1 VLILKRLFI
10 SALALVLF
18 LAGCSLE
25 SPLEKNDNGKS
36 DKKKSDV
43 IIGVSISTLNNPFF
57 VKVKDGIE
65 KEAKKQGVKVK
76 FADAQDDAAK
86 QANDIDDLIQQ
97 KVDYLIVNPT
107 DSDAISGSIQ
117 IANDESIPVITLD
130 RDVAKGEVASFIASD
145 NIKGGEMGGELIVDE
160 LGEGAKVAELEGVP
174 GASATRERGKG
185 FHNIADKSLD
195 VVSKQS
201 AKFNRTEGLN
211 VTQNMIQAHPDMEAV
226 FAQNDE
232 MALGAVEAI
241 GNKDIKVIGFDGNED
256 AIKSVESGKLFA
268 TVAQQPN
275 LMGEE
280 SIKTIMDLYNGNKVE
295 KKHKI
300 PLEMKRQQ

>member
-1 VLILKRLFI
+1 MKKIFICLIAVL
-10 SALALVLF
+10 LF
-18 LAGCSLE
+18 LTGCSLE
-25 SPLEKNDNGKS
+25 SPLENNSNSKS
-36 DKKKSDV
+36 DKKKSDIV
-43 IIGVSISTLNNPFF
+43 IGVSISTLNNPFF
-57 VKVKDGIE
+57 VKIKHGIE
-65 KEAKKQGVKVK
+65 DEAKRQGVKVK
-76 FADAQDDAAK
+76 FSDAQDDAAK

-97 KVDYLIVNPT
+97 NVDYLIVNPT

-117 IANDESIPVITLD
+117 IANDQNIPVITLD
-130 RDVAKGEVASFIASD
+130 REVSKGKVASFIASD
-145 NIKGGEMGGELIVDE
+145 NVKGGEMGAQLIVDE
-160 LGEGAKVAELEGVP
+160 IGKDAKVAELEGIP

-211 VTQNMIQAHPDMEAV
+211 VTQNIIQAHPDIKAV

-256 AIKSVESGKLFA
+256 ALKSVDNKKLFA
-268 TVAQQPN
+268 TVAQQPS

-280 SIKTIMDLYNGNKVE
+280 SIKTVMKLYDGKKVA

-300 PLEMKRQQ
+300 PLKMKQQK

>member
-1 VLILKRLFI
+1 MLVLKKLFI
-10 SALALVLF
+10 TVIAILLF
-18 LAGCSLE
+18 LTGCSLE
-25 SPLEKNDNGKS
+25 SPIEKNDNGKV

-43 IIGVSISTLNNPFF
+43 VIGVSISTLNNPFF
-57 VKVKDGIE
+57 VKIKDGIE

-117 IANDESIPVITLD
+117 IANDEAIPVITLD
-130 RDVAKGEVASFIASD
+130 RDVAKGDVASFIASD
-145 NIKGGEMGGELIVDE
+145 NIKGGEMGGKLIIDE
-160 LGEGAKVAELEGVP
+160 LGKDAKVAELEGVP

-185 FHNIADKSLD
+185 FHNVADQSLD

-211 VTQNMIQAHPDMEAV
+211 VTQNIIQAHPEIQAI

-241 GNKDIKVIGFDGNED
+241 GNKDIKVVGFDGNED
-256 AIKSVESGKLFA
+256 AIKSVEKGKLFA

-280 SIKTIMDLYNGNKVE
+280 SVKTIMDLYNGKKVE
-295 KKHKI
+295 KKNKI
-300 PLEMKRQQ
+300 PLEMKRQ

>member
-1 VLILKRLFI
+1 MKKLFI
-10 SALALVLF
+10 TVTAILLF
-18 LAGCSLE
+18 LTGCSLE
-25 SPLEKNDNGKS
+25 SPIEKNDNGKV

-43 IIGVSISTLNNPFF
+43 VIGVSISTLNNPFF
-57 VKVKDGIE
+57 VKIKDGIE

-117 IANDESIPVITLD
+117 IANDEAIPVITLD
-130 RDVAKGEVASFIASD
+130 RDVAKGDVASFIASD
-145 NIKGGEMGGELIVDE
+145 NIKGGEMGGKLIVDE
-160 LGEGAKVAELEGVP
+160 LGKDAKVAELEGVQ

-185 FHNIADKSLD
+185 FHNVADQSLD

-211 VTQNMIQAHPDMEAV
+211 VTQNIIQAHPEIQAI

-241 GNKDIKVIGFDGNED
+241 GNKDIKVVGFDGNED
-256 AIKSVESGKLFA
+256 AIKSVEKGKLFA

-280 SIKTIMDLYNGNKVE
+280 SVKTIMDLYNGKKVE
-295 KKHKI
+295 KKNKI
-300 PLEMKRQQ
+300 PLEMKRQ

>member
-1 VLILKRLFI
+1 
-10 SALALVLF
+10 
-18 LAGCSLE
+18 
-25 SPLEKNDNGKS
+25 GKV

-43 IIGVSISTLNNPFF
+43 VIGVSISTLNNPFF
-57 VKVKDGIE
+57 VKIKDGIE

-117 IANDESIPVITLD
+117 IANDEAIPVITLD
-130 RDVAKGEVASFIASD
+130 RDVAKGDVASFIASD

-160 LGEGAKVAELEGVP
+160 LGEDAKVAELEGVP

-185 FHNIADKSLD
+185 FHNVADKSLD

-211 VTQNMIQAHPDMEAV
+211 VTQNIIQAHPDIKAI
-226 FAQNDE
+226 FSQNDE

-256 AIKSVESGKLFA
+256 AIKSVEKGKLFA

-280 SIKTIMDLYNGNKVE
+280 SIKTIMNLYNGKKVE
-295 KKHKI
+295 KKNKI
-300 PLEMKRQQ
+300 PLEMKRQ

>member
-1 VLILKRLFI
+1 MLVLKKLFI
-10 SALALVLF
+10 TVTAILLF
-18 LAGCSLE
+18 LTGCSLE
-25 SPLEKNDNGKS
+25 SPIEKNDNGKV

-43 IIGVSISTLNNPFF
+43 VIGVSISTLNNPFF
-57 VKVKDGIE
+57 VKIKDGIE

-117 IANDESIPVITLD
+117 IANDEAIPVITLD
-130 RDVAKGEVASFIASD
+130 RDVAKGDVASFIASD
-145 NIKGGEMGGELIVDE
+145 NIKGGDMGGKLIVDE
-160 LGEGAKVAELEGVP
+160 LGKDAKVAELEGVP

-185 FHNIADKSLD
+185 FHNVADQSLD

-211 VTQNMIQAHPDMEAV
+211 VTQNIIQAHPEIQAI

-241 GNKDIKVIGFDGNED
+241 GNKDIKVVGFDGNED
-256 AIKSVESGKLFA
+256 AIKSVEKGKLFA

-280 SIKTIMDLYNGNKVE
+280 SVKTIMDLYNGKKVE
-295 KKHKI
+295 KKNKI
-300 PLEMKRQQ
+300 PLEMKRQ

>member
-1 VLILKRLFI
+1 MKI
-10 SALALVLF
+10 
-18 LAGCSLE
+18 
-25 SPLEKNDNGKS
+25 
-36 DKKKSDV
+36 
-43 IIGVSISTLNNPFF
+43 
-57 VKVKDGIE
+57 KDGIE

-117 IANDESIPVITLD
+117 IANDEAIPVITLD
-130 RDVAKGEVASFIASD
+130 RDVAKGDVASFIASD
-145 NIKGGEMGGELIVDE
+145 NIKGGEMGGKLIVDE
-160 LGEGAKVAELEGVP
+160 LGEDAKVAELEGVP

-185 FHNIADKSLD
+185 FHNVADQSLD

-211 VTQNMIQAHPDMEAV
+211 VTQNIIQAHPDIQAI

-241 GNKDIKVIGFDGNED
+241 GNKDIKVVGFDGNED
-256 AIKSVESGKLFA
+256 AIKSVEKGKLFA

-280 SIKTIMDLYNGNKVE
+280 SVKTIMDLYNGKKVE
-295 KKHKI
+295 KKNKI
-300 PLEMKRQQ
+300 PLEMKRQ

>member
-1 VLILKRLFI
+1 MKKLFI
-10 SALALVLF
+10 SAIAILLL

-25 SPLEKNDNGKS
+25 SPLENNSKDKS
-36 DKKKSDV
+36 DKKKSEIV
-43 IIGVSISTLNNPFF
+43 IGVSISTLNNPFF
-57 VKVKDGIE
+57 VKIKDGIE
-65 KEAKKQGVKVK
+65 DEAKKQGVKVK

-86 QANDIDDLIQQ
+86 QSNDIDDLIQQ
-97 KVDYLIVNPT
+97 NVDYLIVNPT

-117 IANDESIPVITLD
+117 IANDQNIPVITLD
-130 RDVAKGEVASFIASD
+130 REVAKGEVASFIASD
-145 NIKGGEMGGELIVDE
+145 NVKGGEMGGQLIVE
-160 LGEGAKVAELEGVP
+160 QFGKNTKVAELEGIP

-185 FHNIADKSLD
+185 FHNVADESLD

-211 VTQNMIQAHPDMEAV
+211 VTQNIIQAHPDIKAI

-232 MALGAVEAI
+232 MALGAVEAV

-256 AIKSVESGKLFA
+256 AIKSVENNKLYA
-268 TVAQQPN
+268 TVAQQPH

-280 SIKTIMDLYNGNKVE
+280 SIKTVMNLFDGKKVE
-295 KKHKI
+295 QKNKI
-300 PLEMKRQQ
+300 PLEMKRQN

>member
-1 VLILKRLFI
+1 MKKLFI
-10 SALALVLF
+10 TVTAILLF
-18 LAGCSLE
+18 LTGCSLE
-25 SPLEKNDNGKS
+25 SPIEKNDNGKV
-36 DKKKSDV
+36 DKKKSEV
-43 IIGVSISTLNNPFF
+43 VIGVSISTLNNPFF
-57 VKVKDGIE
+57 VKIKDGIE

-117 IANDESIPVITLD
+117 IANDEAIPVITLD
-130 RDVAKGEVASFIASD
+130 RDVAKGDVASFIASD
-145 NIKGGEMGGELIVDE
+145 NIKGGEMGGKLIVDE
-160 LGEGAKVAELEGVP
+160 LGKDAKVAELEGVP

-185 FHNIADKSLD
+185 FHNVADQSLD

-211 VTQNMIQAHPDMEAV
+211 VTQNIIQAHPEIQAI

-241 GNKDIKVIGFDGNED
+241 GNKDIKVVGFDGNED
-256 AIKSVESGKLFA
+256 AIKSVEKGKLFA

-280 SIKTIMDLYNGNKVE
+280 SVKTIMDLYNGKKVE
-295 KKHKI
+295 KKNKI
-300 PLEMKRQQ
+300 PLEMKRQ

>member
-1 VLILKRLFI
+1 MLVLKKLFI
-10 SALALVLF
+10 TVTAILLF
-18 LAGCSLE
+18 LTGCSLE
-25 SPLEKNDNGKS
+25 SPIEKNDNGKV

-43 IIGVSISTLNNPFF
+43 VIGVSISTLNNPFF
-57 VKVKDGIE
+57 VKIKDGIE

-117 IANDESIPVITLD
+117 IANDEAIPVITLD
-130 RDVAKGEVASFIASD
+130 RDVAKGDVASFIASD
-145 NIKGGEMGGELIVDE
+145 NIKGGEMGGKLIVDE
-160 LGEGAKVAELEGVP
+160 LGKDAKVAELEGVP

-185 FHNIADKSLD
+185 FHNVADQSLD

-201 AKFNRTEGLN
+201 AKFNRTEALN
-211 VTQNMIQAHPDMEAV
+211 VTQNIIQAHPEIQAI

-241 GNKDIKVIGFDGNED
+241 GNKDIKVVGFDGNED
-256 AIKSVESGKLFA
+256 AIKSVEKGKLFA

-280 SIKTIMDLYNGNKVE
+280 SVKTIMDLYNGKKVE
-295 KKHKI
+295 KKNKI
-300 PLEMKRQQ
+300 PLEMKRQ

>member
-1 VLILKRLFI
+1 MKKLFI
-10 SALALVLF
+10 SAIGILLL

-25 SPLEKNDNGKS
+25 SPLENNSKDKS
-36 DKKKSDV
+36 DKKKSEIV
-43 IIGVSISTLNNPFF
+43 IGVSISTLNNPFF
-57 VKVKDGIE
+57 VKIKDGIE
-65 KEAKKQGVKVK
+65 DEAKKQGVKVK

-86 QANDIDDLIQQ
+86 QSNDIDDLIQQ
-97 KVDYLIVNPT
+97 NVDYLIVNPT

-117 IANDESIPVITLD
+117 IANDQNIPVITLD
-130 RDVAKGEVASFIASD
+130 REVAKGEVASFIASD
-145 NIKGGEMGGELIVDE
+145 NVKGGEMGGQLIVE
-160 LGEGAKVAELEGVP
+160 QFGKNTKVAELEGIP

-185 FHNIADKSLD
+185 FHNVADKSLD

-211 VTQNMIQAHPDMEAV
+211 VTQNIIQAHPDIKAI

-232 MALGAVEAI
+232 MALGAVEAV

-256 AIKSVESGKLFA
+256 AIKSVENNKLYA
-268 TVAQQPN
+268 TVAQQPH

-280 SIKTIMDLYNGNKVE
+280 SIKTVMNLFDGKKVE
-295 KKHKI
+295 QKNKI
-300 PLEMKRQQ
+300 PLEMKRQN

>member
-1 VLILKRLFI
+1 MKKLFI
-10 SALALVLF
+10 TTIAILLF
-18 LAGCSLE
+18 LTGCSLE
-25 SPLEKNDNGKS
+25 SPIEKNDNGKV

-43 IIGVSISTLNNPFF
+43 AIGVSISTLNNPFF
-57 VKVKDGIE
+57 VKIKDGIE

-117 IANDESIPVITLD
+117 IANDEAIPVITLD
-130 RDVAKGEVASFIASD
+130 RDVAKGDVASFIASD

-160 LGEGAKVAELEGVP
+160 LGEDAKVAELEGVP

-185 FHNIADKSLD
+185 FHNVADKSLD

-211 VTQNMIQAHPDMEAV
+211 VTQNIIQAHPDIKAI
-226 FAQNDE
+226 FSQNDE

-256 AIKSVESGKLFA
+256 AIKSVEKGKLFA

-280 SIKTIMDLYNGNKVE
+280 SIKTIMNLYNGKKVE
-295 KKHKI
+295 KKNKI
-300 PLEMKRQQ
+300 PLEMKRQ

>member
-1 VLILKRLFI
+1 MKKLFI
-10 SALALVLF
+10 TVTAILLF
-18 LAGCSLE
+18 LTGCSLE
-25 SPLEKNDNGKS
+25 SPIEKNDNGKV

-43 IIGVSISTLNNPFF
+43 VIGVSISTLNNPFF
-57 VKVKDGIE
+57 VKIKDGIE

-117 IANDESIPVITLD
+117 IANDEAIPVITLD
-130 RDVAKGEVASFIASD
+130 RDVAKGDVASFIASD
-145 NIKGGEMGGELIVDE
+145 NIKGGEMGGKLIVDE
-160 LGEGAKVAELEGVP
+160 LGKDAKVAELEGVP

-185 FHNIADKSLD
+185 FHNVADQSLD

-211 VTQNMIQAHPDMEAV
+211 VTQNIIQAHPDIQAI

-241 GNKDIKVIGFDGNED
+241 GNKDIKVVGFDGNED
-256 AIKSVESGKLFA
+256 AIKSVEKGKLFA

-280 SIKTIMDLYNGNKVE
+280 SVKTIMDLYNGKKVE
-295 KKHKI
+295 KKNKI
-300 PLEMKRQQ
+300 PLEMKRQ

>member
-1 VLILKRLFI
+1 MKKLFI
-10 SALALVLF
+10 TVTAILLF
-18 LAGCSLE
+18 LTGCSLE
-25 SPLEKNDNGKS
+25 SPREKNDNGKV

-43 IIGVSISTLNNPFF
+43 VIGVSISTLNNPFF
-57 VKVKDGIE
+57 VKIKDGIE

-117 IANDESIPVITLD
+117 IANDEAIPVITLD
-130 RDVAKGEVASFIASD
+130 RDVAKGDVASFIASD
-145 NIKGGEMGGELIVDE
+145 NIKGGEMGGKLIVDE
-160 LGEGAKVAELEGVP
+160 LGKDAKVAELEGVP

-185 FHNIADKSLD
+185 FHNVADQSLD

-211 VTQNMIQAHPDMEAV
+211 VTQNIIQAHPEIQAI

-241 GNKDIKVIGFDGNED
+241 GNKDIKVVGFDGNED
-256 AIKSVESGKLFA
+256 AIKSVEKGKLFA

-280 SIKTIMDLYNGNKVE
+280 SVKTIMDLYNGKKVE
-295 KKHKI
+295 KKNKI
-300 PLEMKRQQ
+300 PLEMKRQ

>member
-1 VLILKRLFI
+1 MKKLII
-10 SALALVLF
+10 GALAILLF
-18 LAGCSLE
+18 LTGCSLE
-25 SPLEKNDNGKS
+25 SPLENNDGGKS
-36 DKKKSDV
+36 QKKKSDV
-43 IIGVSISTLNNPFF
+43 VIGVSISTLNNPFF
-57 VKVKDGIE
+57 VKIKDGIE
-65 KEAKKQGVKVK
+65 NAAKKEGVKVK

-97 KVDYLIVNPT
+97 NVDYLIVNPA
-107 DSDAISGSIQ
+107 DSDAVSGSIQ
-117 IANDESIPVITLD
+117 IANDQNIPVVTLD
-130 RDVAKGEVASFIASD
+130 REVAKGKVASFIASD
-145 NIKGGEMGGELIVDE
+145 NIKGGEMGGQLIVDQF
-160 LGEGAKVAELEGVP
+160 GKQTKVAELEGIP

-185 FHNIADKSLD
+185 FHNVADQSLD

-211 VTQNMIQAHPDMEAV
+211 VTQNIIQAHPDIKAI

-232 MALGAVEAI
+232 MALGAVEAV

-256 AIKSVESGKLFA
+256 ALKSVDNKQLYA

-275 LMGEE
+275 LMGEA
-280 SIKTIMDLYNGNKVE
+280 SIKTVMKLFNGEDVE

-300 PLEMKRQQ
+300 PLEMKQQQ

>member
-1 VLILKRLFI
+1 MKKLFI
-10 SALALVLF
+10 TVTAILLF
-18 LAGCSLE
+18 LTGCSLE
-25 SPLEKNDNGKS
+25 SPIEKNDNGKV
-36 DKKKSDV
+36 DEKKSDV
-43 IIGVSISTLNNPFF
+43 VIGVSISTLNNPFF
-57 VKVKDGIE
+57 VKIKDGIE

-117 IANDESIPVITLD
+117 IANDEAIPVITLD
-130 RDVAKGEVASFIASD
+130 RDVAKGDVASFIASD
-145 NIKGGEMGGELIVDE
+145 NIKGGEMGGKLIVDE
-160 LGEGAKVAELEGVP
+160 LGKDAKVAELEGVP

-185 FHNIADKSLD
+185 FHNVADQSLD

-211 VTQNMIQAHPDMEAV
+211 VTQNIIQAHPEIQAI

-241 GNKDIKVIGFDGNED
+241 GNKDIKVVGFDGNED
-256 AIKSVESGKLFA
+256 AIKSVEKGKLFA

-280 SIKTIMDLYNGNKVE
+280 SVKTIMDLYNGKKVE
-295 KKHKI
+295 KKNKI
-300 PLEMKRQQ
+300 PLEMKRQ

>member
-1 VLILKRLFI
+1 MKKLFI
-10 SALALVLF
+10 SAIAILLL

-25 SPLEKNDNGKS
+25 SPLENNSKDKS
-36 DKKKSDV
+36 DKKKSEIV
-43 IIGVSISTLNNPFF
+43 IGVSISTLNNPFF
-57 VKVKDGIE
+57 VKIKDGIE
-65 KEAKKQGVKVK
+65 DEAKKQGVKVK

-86 QANDIDDLIQQ
+86 QSNDIDDLIQQ
-97 KVDYLIVNPT
+97 NVDYLIVNPT

-117 IANDESIPVITLD
+117 IANDQNIPVITLD
-130 RDVAKGEVASFIASD
+130 REVAKGEVASFIASD
-145 NIKGGEMGGELIVDE
+145 NVKGGEMGGQLIVE
-160 LGEGAKVAELEGVP
+160 QFGKNTKVAELEGIP

-185 FHNIADKSLD
+185 FHNVADKSLD

-211 VTQNMIQAHPDMEAV
+211 VTQNIIQAHPDIKAI

-232 MALGAVEAI
+232 MALGAVEAV

-256 AIKSVESGKLFA
+256 AIKSVENNKLYA
-268 TVAQQPN
+268 TVAQQPH

-280 SIKTIMDLYNGNKVE
+280 SIKTVMNLFDGKKVE
-295 KKHKI
+295 QKNKI
-300 PLEMKRQQ
+300 PLEMKRQN

>member
-1 VLILKRLFI
+1 MKKLFI
-10 SALALVLF
+10 TVIAILLF
-18 LAGCSLE
+18 LTGCSLE
-25 SPLEKNDNGKS
+25 SPIEKNDNGKV
-36 DKKKSDV
+36 DKKKSEV
-43 IIGVSISTLNNPFF
+43 VIGVSISTLNNPFF
-57 VKVKDGIE
+57 VKIKDGIE

-117 IANDESIPVITLD
+117 IANDEAIPVITLD
-130 RDVAKGEVASFIASD
+130 RDVAKGDVASFIASD
-145 NIKGGEMGGELIVDE
+145 NIKGGEMGGKLIVDE
-160 LGEGAKVAELEGVP
+160 LGKDAKVAEFEGVP

-185 FHNIADKSLD
+185 FHNVADQSLD

-211 VTQNMIQAHPDMEAV
+211 VTQNIIQAHPDIQAI

-241 GNKDIKVIGFDGNED
+241 GNKDIKVVGFDGNED
-256 AIKSVESGKLFA
+256 AIKSVEKGKLFA

-280 SIKTIMDLYNGNKVE
+280 SVKTIMDLYNGKKVE
-295 KKHKI
+295 KKNKI
-300 PLEMKRQQ
+300 PLEMKRQ

>member
-1 VLILKRLFI
+1 MKKLFI
-10 SALALVLF
+10 TVTAILLF
-18 LAGCSLE
+18 LTGCSLE
-25 SPLEKNDNGKS
+25 SPIEKNDNGKV

-43 IIGVSISTLNNPFF
+43 VIGVSISTLNNPFF
-57 VKVKDGIE
+57 VKIKDGIE

-117 IANDESIPVITLD
+117 IANDEAIPVITLD
-130 RDVAKGEVASFIASD
+130 RDVAKGDVASFIASD
-145 NIKGGEMGGELIVDE
+145 NIKGGEMGGKLIVDE
-160 LGEGAKVAELEGVP
+160 LGKDAKVAELEGVP

-185 FHNIADKSLD
+185 FHNVADQSLD

-211 VTQNMIQAHPDMEAV
+211 VTQNIIQAHPEIQAI

-241 GNKDIKVIGFDGNED
+241 GNKDIKVVGFDGNED
-256 AIKSVESGKLFA
+256 AIKSVEKGKLFA

-280 SIKTIMDLYNGNKVE
+280 SVKTIIDLYNGKKVE
-295 KKHKI
+295 KKNKI
-300 PLEMKRQQ
+300 PLEMKRQ

>member
-1 VLILKRLFI
+1 M
-10 SALALVLF
+10 
-18 LAGCSLE
+18 
-25 SPLEKNDNGKS
+25 
-36 DKKKSDV
+36 
-43 IIGVSISTLNNPFF
+43 SISTLNNPFF
-57 VKVKDGIE
+57 VKIKDGIE
-65 KEAKKQGVKVK
+65 NEAKKEGVKVK

-97 KVDYLIVNPT
+97 NVDYLIVNPA
-107 DSDAISGSIQ
+107 DSDAVSGSIQ
-117 IANDESIPVITLD
+117 IANDQNIPVVTLD
-130 RDVAKGEVASFIASD
+130 REVAKGKVASFIASD
-145 NIKGGEMGGELIVDE
+145 NIKGGEMGGQLIVDQF
-160 LGEGAKVAELEGVP
+160 GKQTKVAELEGIP

-185 FHNIADKSLD
+185 FHNVADQSLD

-211 VTQNMIQAHPDMEAV
+211 VTQNIIQAHPDIKAI

-232 MALGAVEAI
+232 MALGAVEAV

-256 AIKSVESGKLFA
+256 ALKSVDNKQLYA

-275 LMGEE
+275 LMGEA
-280 SIKTIMDLYNGNKVE
+280 SIKTVMKLFNGEDVE

>member
-1 VLILKRLFI
+1 MLVLKKLFI
-10 SALALVLF
+10 TVTAILLF
-18 LAGCSLE
+18 LTGCSLE
-25 SPLEKNDNGKS
+25 SPIEKNDNGKV

-43 IIGVSISTLNNPFF
+43 VIGVSISTLNNPFF
-57 VKVKDGIE
+57 VKIKDGIE

-117 IANDESIPVITLD
+117 IANDEAIPVITLD
-130 RDVAKGEVASFIASD
+130 RDVAKGDVASFIASD
-145 NIKGGEMGGELIVDE
+145 NIKGGEMGGKLIVDE
-160 LGEGAKVAELEGVP
+160 LGKDAKVAELEGVP

-185 FHNIADKSLD
+185 FHNVADQSLD

-211 VTQNMIQAHPDMEAV
+211 VTQNIIQAHPEIQAI

-241 GNKDIKVIGFDGNED
+241 GNKDIKVVGFDGNED
-256 AIKSVESGKLFA
+256 AIKSVEKGKLFA

-280 SIKTIMDLYNGNKVE
+280 SVKTIMDLYNGKKVE
-295 KKHKI
+295 KKNKI
-300 PLEMKRQQ
+300 PLEMKRQ

>member
-1 VLILKRLFI
+1 MKKLFI
-10 SALALVLF
+10 TVIAILLF
-18 LAGCSLE
+18 LTGCSLE
-25 SPLEKNDNGKS
+25 SPIEKNDNGKV
-36 DKKKSDV
+36 DKKKSEV
-43 IIGVSISTLNNPFF
+43 VIGVSISTLNNPFF
-57 VKVKDGIE
+57 VKIKDGIE

-117 IANDESIPVITLD
+117 IANDEAIPVITLD
-130 RDVAKGEVASFIASD
+130 RDVAKGDVASFIASD
-145 NIKGGEMGGELIVDE
+145 NIKGGEMGGKLIIDE
-160 LGEGAKVAELEGVP
+160 LGKDAKVAELEGVP

-185 FHNIADKSLD
+185 FHNVADQSLD

-211 VTQNMIQAHPDMEAV
+211 VTQNIIQAHPEIQAI

-241 GNKDIKVIGFDGNED
+241 GNKDIKVVGFDGNED
-256 AIKSVESGKLFA
+256 AIKSVEKGKLFA

-280 SIKTIMDLYNGNKVE
+280 SVKTIMDLYNGKKVE
-295 KKHKI
+295 KKNKI
-300 PLEMKRQQ
+300 PLEMKRQ

>member
-1 VLILKRLFI
+1 MLVLKKLFI
-10 SALALVLF
+10 TVTAILLF
-18 LAGCSLE
+18 LTGCSLE
-25 SPLEKNDNGKS
+25 SPIEKNDNGKV
-36 DKKKSDV
+36 DKKKSEV
-43 IIGVSISTLNNPFF
+43 VIGVSISTLNNPFF
-57 VKVKDGIE
+57 VKIKDGIE

-117 IANDESIPVITLD
+117 IANDEAIPVITLD
-130 RDVAKGEVASFIASD
+130 RDVAKGDVASFIASD
-145 NIKGGEMGGELIVDE
+145 NIKGGEMGGKLIVDE
-160 LGEGAKVAELEGVP
+160 LGKDAKVAELEGVP

-185 FHNIADKSLD
+185 FHNVADQSLD

-211 VTQNMIQAHPDMEAV
+211 VTQNIIQAHPEIQAI

-241 GNKDIKVIGFDGNED
+241 GNKDIKVVGFDGNED
-256 AIKSVESGKLFA
+256 AIKSVEKGKLFA

-280 SIKTIMDLYNGNKVE
+280 SVKTIMDLYNGKKVE
-295 KKHKI
+295 KKNKI
-300 PLEMKRQQ
+300 PLEMKRQ

>member
-1 VLILKRLFI
+1 MLVLKKLFI
-10 SALALVLF
+10 TVTAILLF
-18 LAGCSLE
+18 LTGCSLE
-25 SPLEKNDNGKS
+25 SPIEKNDNGKV

-43 IIGVSISTLNNPFF
+43 VIGVSISTLNNPFF
-57 VKVKDGIE
+57 VKIKDGIE

-117 IANDESIPVITLD
+117 IANDEAIPVITLD
-130 RDVAKGEVASFIASD
+130 RDVAKGDVASFIASD
-145 NIKGGEMGGELIVDE
+145 NIKGGEMGGKLIVDE
-160 LGEGAKVAELEGVP
+160 LGKDAKVAELEGVP

-185 FHNIADKSLD
+185 FHNVADQSLD

-211 VTQNMIQAHPDMEAV
+211 VTQNIIQAHPEIQAI

-241 GNKDIKVIGFDGNED
+241 GNKDIKVVGFNGNED
-256 AIKSVESGKLFA
+256 AIKSVEKGKLFA

-280 SIKTIMDLYNGNKVE
+280 SVKTIMDLYNGKKVE
-295 KKHKI
+295 KKNKI
-300 PLEMKRQQ
+300 PLEMKRQ

>member
-1 VLILKRLFI
+1 MKKLFI
-10 SALALVLF
+10 TVIAILLF
-18 LAGCSLE
+18 LTGCSLE
-25 SPLEKNDNGKS
+25 SPIEKNDNGKV
-36 DKKKSDV
+36 DKKKSEV
-43 IIGVSISTLNNPFF
+43 VIGVSISTLNNPFF
-57 VKVKDGIE
+57 VKIKDGIE

-117 IANDESIPVITLD
+117 IANDEAIPVITLD
-130 RDVAKGEVASFIASD
+130 RDVAKGDVASFIASD
-145 NIKGGEMGGELIVDE
+145 NIKGGEMGGKLIVDE
-160 LGEGAKVAELEGVP
+160 LGEDAKVAELEGVP

-185 FHNIADKSLD
+185 FHNVADQSLD

-211 VTQNMIQAHPDMEAV
+211 VTQNIIQAHPDIQAI

-241 GNKDIKVIGFDGNED
+241 GNKDIKVVGFDGNED
-256 AIKSVESGKLFA
+256 AIKSVEKGKLFA

-280 SIKTIMDLYNGNKVE
+280 SVKTIMDLYNGKKVE
-295 KKHKI
+295 KKNKI
-300 PLEMKRQQ
+300 PLEMKRQ

>member
-1 VLILKRLFI
+1 MKKLLISLIAIL
-10 SALALVLF
+10 LF
-18 LAGCSLE
+18 LTGCSLE
-25 SPLEKNDNGKS
+25 SPLENKSTQKS
-36 DKKKSDV
+36 DKKKSDIV
-43 IIGVSISTLNNPFF
+43 IGVSISTLNNPFF
-57 VKVKDGIE
+57 VKIKQGIE
-65 KEAKKQGVKVK
+65 DEAKKQGVKVK

-97 KVDYLIVNPT
+97 NVDYLIVNPT

-117 IANDESIPVITLD
+117 IANDQNIPVITLD
-130 RDVAKGEVASFIASD
+130 REVSKGKVASFIASD
-145 NIKGGEMGGELIVDE
+145 NVKGGEMGGQLLVDE
-160 LGEGAKVAELEGVP
+160 LGKDAKVAELEGIP

-211 VTQNMIQAHPDMEAV
+211 VTQNIIQAHPDIKAI

-232 MALGAVEAI
+232 MALGAVEAV
-241 GNKDIKVIGFDGNED
+241 GNKDIKVVGFDGNED
-256 AIKSVESGKLFA
+256 ALKSVDNKKLFA
-268 TVAQQPN
+268 TVAQQPS

-280 SIKTIMDLYNGNKVE
+280 SIKTVMKLYEGKKVDA
-295 KKHKI
+295 KHKI
-300 PLEMKRQQ
+300 PLKMKKQK

>member
-1 VLILKRLFI
+1 MLVLKKLFI
-10 SALALVLF
+10 TVTAILLF
-18 LAGCSLE
+18 LTGCSLE
-25 SPLEKNDNGKS
+25 SPIEKNDNGKV

-43 IIGVSISTLNNPFF
+43 VIGVSISTLNNPFF
-57 VKVKDGIE
+57 VKIKDGIE

-117 IANDESIPVITLD
+117 IANDEAIPVITLD
-130 RDVAKGEVASFIASD
+130 RDVAKGDVASFIASD
-145 NIKGGEMGGELIVDE
+145 NIKGGEMGGKLIVDE
-160 LGEGAKVAELEGVP
+160 LGKDAKVAELEGVP

-185 FHNIADKSLD
+185 FHNVADQSLD

-211 VTQNMIQAHPDMEAV
+211 VTQNIIQAHPEIQAV

-241 GNKDIKVIGFDGNED
+241 GNKDIKVVGFDGNED
-256 AIKSVESGKLFA
+256 AIKSVEKGKLFA

-280 SIKTIMDLYNGNKVE
+280 SVKTIMDLYNGKKVE
-295 KKHKI
+295 KKNKI
-300 PLEMKRQQ
+300 PLEMKRQ

>member
-1 VLILKRLFI
+1 MKKLFI
-10 SALALVLF
+10 TTVAILLF
-18 LAGCSLE
+18 LTGCSLE
-25 SPLEKNDNGKS
+25 SPIEKNDNGKV

-43 IIGVSISTLNNPFF
+43 VIGVSISTLNNPFF
-57 VKVKDGIE
+57 VKIKDGIE

-117 IANDESIPVITLD
+117 IANDEAIPVITLD
-130 RDVAKGEVASFIASD
+130 RDVAKGDVASFIASD
-145 NIKGGEMGGELIVDE
+145 NIKGGEMGGKLIVDE
-160 LGEGAKVAELEGVP
+160 LGKDAKVAELEGVP

-185 FHNIADKSLD
+185 FHNVADQSLD

-211 VTQNMIQAHPDMEAV
+211 VTQNIIQAHPEIQAI

-241 GNKDIKVIGFDGNED
+241 GNKDIKVVGFDGNED
-256 AIKSVESGKLFA
+256 AIKSVEKGKLFA

-280 SIKTIMDLYNGNKVE
+280 SVKTIMDLYNGKKVE
-295 KKHKI
+295 KKNKI
-300 PLEMKRQQ
+300 PLEMKRQ

>member
-1 VLILKRLFI
+1 MKKLFI
-10 SALALVLF
+10 TVTAILLF
-18 LAGCSLE
+18 LTGCSLE
-25 SPLEKNDNGKS
+25 SPIEKNDNGKV

-43 IIGVSISTLNNPFF
+43 VIGVSISTLNNPFF
-57 VKVKDGIE
+57 VKIKDGIE

-117 IANDESIPVITLD
+117 IANDEAIPVITLD
-130 RDVAKGEVASFIASD
+130 RDVAKGDVASFIASD
-145 NIKGGEMGGELIVDE
+145 NIKGGEMGGKLIVDE
-160 LGEGAKVAELEGVP
+160 LGKDAKVAELEGVP

-185 FHNIADKSLD
+185 FHNVADQSLD

-211 VTQNMIQAHPDMEAV
+211 VTQNIIQAHPEIQAV

-241 GNKDIKVIGFDGNED
+241 GNKDIKVVGFDGNED
-256 AIKSVESGKLFA
+256 AIKSVEKGKLFA

-280 SIKTIMDLYNGNKVE
+280 SVKTIMDLYNGKKVE
-295 KKHKI
+295 KKNKI
-300 PLEMKRQQ
+300 PLEMKRQ

>member
-1 VLILKRLFI
+1 MKKLFI
-10 SALALVLF
+10 TVTAILLF
-18 LAGCSLE
+18 LTGCSLE
-25 SPLEKNDNGKS
+25 SPIEKNDNGKV

-43 IIGVSISTLNNPFF
+43 VIGVSISTLNNPFF
-57 VKVKDGIE
+57 VKIKDGIE

-117 IANDESIPVITLD
+117 IANDEAIPVITLD
-130 RDVAKGEVASFIASD
+130 RDVAKGDVASFIASD
-145 NIKGGEMGGELIVDE
+145 NIKGGEMGGKLIVDE
-160 LGEGAKVAELEGVP
+160 LGKDARVAELEGVP

-185 FHNIADKSLD
+185 FHNVADQSLD

-211 VTQNMIQAHPDMEAV
+211 VTQNIIQAHPEIQAI

-241 GNKDIKVIGFDGNED
+241 GNKDIKVVGFDGNED
-256 AIKSVESGKLFA
+256 AIKSVEKGKLFA

-280 SIKTIMDLYNGNKVE
+280 SVKTIMDLYNGKKVE
-295 KKHKI
+295 KKNKI
-300 PLEMKRQQ
+300 PLEMKRQ

>member
-1 VLILKRLFI
+1 MKKLFI
-10 SALALVLF
+10 TVTAILLF
-18 LAGCSLE
+18 LTGCSLE
-25 SPLEKNDNGKS
+25 SPIEKNDNGKV

-43 IIGVSISTLNNPFF
+43 VIGVSISTLNNPFF
-57 VKVKDGIE
+57 VKIKDGIE

-117 IANDESIPVITLD
+117 IANDEAIPVITLD
-130 RDVAKGEVASFIASD
+130 RDVAKVDVASFIASD
-145 NIKGGEMGGELIVDE
+145 NIKGGDMGGKLIVDE
-160 LGEGAKVAELEGVP
+160 LGKDAKVAELEGVP

-185 FHNIADKSLD
+185 FHNVADQSLD

-211 VTQNMIQAHPDMEAV
+211 VTQNIIQAHPEIQAI

-241 GNKDIKVIGFDGNED
+241 GNKDIKVVGFDGNED
-256 AIKSVESGKLFA
+256 AIKSVEKGKLFA

-280 SIKTIMDLYNGNKVE
+280 SVKTIMDLYNGKKVE
-295 KKHKI
+295 KKNKI
-300 PLEMKRQQ
+300 PLEMKRQ

>member
-1 VLILKRLFI
+1 MKKLFI
-10 SALALVLF
+10 TTIAILLF
-18 LAGCSLE
+18 LTGCSLE
-25 SPLEKNDNGKS
+25 SPIEKNDNGKV

-43 IIGVSISTLNNPFF
+43 VIGVSISTLNNPFF
-57 VKVKDGIE
+57 VKIKDGIE

-117 IANDESIPVITLD
+117 IANDEAIPVITLD
-130 RDVAKGEVASFIASD
+130 RDVAKGDVASFIASD
-145 NIKGGEMGGELIVDE
+145 NIKGGEMGGKLIVDE
-160 LGEGAKVAELEGVP
+160 LGKDAKVAELEGVP

-185 FHNIADKSLD
+185 FHNVADQSLD

-211 VTQNMIQAHPDMEAV
+211 VTQNIIQAHPDIQAI

-241 GNKDIKVIGFDGNED
+241 GNKDIKVVGFDGNED
-256 AIKSVESGKLFA
+256 AIKSVEKGKLFA

-280 SIKTIMDLYNGNKVE
+280 SVKTIMDLYNGKKVE
-295 KKHKI
+295 KKNKI
-300 PLEMKRQQ
+300 PLEMKRK

>member
-1 VLILKRLFI
+1 MLVLKKLFI
-10 SALALVLF
+10 TVTAILLF
-18 LAGCSLE
+18 LTGCSLE
-25 SPLEKNDNGKS
+25 SPIEKNDNGKV

-43 IIGVSISTLNNPFF
+43 VIGVSISTLNNPFF
-57 VKVKDGIE
+57 VKIKDGIE

-117 IANDESIPVITLD
+117 IANDEAIPVITLD
-130 RDVAKGEVASFIASD
+130 RDVAKGDVASFIASD
-145 NIKGGEMGGELIVDE
+145 NIKGGEMGGKLIVDE
-160 LGEGAKVAELEGVP
+160 LGKDAKVAELEGVP

-185 FHNIADKSLD
+185 FHNVADQSLD

-211 VTQNMIQAHPDMEAV
+211 VTQNIIQAHPEIQAI

-241 GNKDIKVIGFDGNED
+241 GNKDIKVVGFDGNED
-256 AIKSVESGKLFA
+256 AIKSVEKGKLFA

-280 SIKTIMDLYNGNKVE
+280 SVKTIIDLYNGKKVE
-295 KKHKI
+295 KKNKI
-300 PLEMKRQQ
+300 PLEMKRQ

>member
-1 VLILKRLFI
+1 MKKLFI
-10 SALALVLF
+10 TVTAILLF
-18 LAGCSLE
+18 LTGCSLE
-25 SPLEKNDNGKS
+25 SPIEKNDNGKV

-43 IIGVSISTLNNPFF
+43 VIGVSISTLNNPFF
-57 VKVKDGIE
+57 VKIKDGIE

-117 IANDESIPVITLD
+117 IANDEAIPVITLD
-130 RDVAKGEVASFIASD
+130 RDVAKGDVASFIASD
-145 NIKGGEMGGELIVDE
+145 NIKGGDMGGKLIVDE
-160 LGEGAKVAELEGVP
+160 LGKDAKVAELEGVP

-185 FHNIADKSLD
+185 FHNVADQSLD

-211 VTQNMIQAHPDMEAV
+211 VTQNIIQAHPEIQAI

-241 GNKDIKVIGFDGNED
+241 GNKDIKVVGFDGNED
-256 AIKSVESGKLFA
+256 AIKSVEKGKLFA

-280 SIKTIMDLYNGNKVE
+280 SVKTIMDLYNGKKVE
-295 KKHKI
+295 KKNKI
-300 PLEMKRQQ
+300 PLEMKRQ